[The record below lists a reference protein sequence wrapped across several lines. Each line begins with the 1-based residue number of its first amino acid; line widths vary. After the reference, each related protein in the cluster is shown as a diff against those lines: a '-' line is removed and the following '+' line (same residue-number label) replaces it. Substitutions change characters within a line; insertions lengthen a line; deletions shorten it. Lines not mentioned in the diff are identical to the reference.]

1 MSLLKDMGRTCLY
14 PMPAG
19 RWVPQSPWRWVVEGG
34 GTALLERN
42 KDRSKFQPGIAPC
55 VPAWTGSPV
64 APEATGTRMQPCA
77 EWHKAAPLLLTA
89 PCPQLM
95 SQCPGTAPLPVPDP
109 VPGPATPG
117 QE

>member
-1 MSLLKDMGRTCLY
+1 MSLPD
-14 PMPAG
+14 AG
-19 RWVPQSPWRWVVEGG
+19 GTLGPTVPVALGGGGG